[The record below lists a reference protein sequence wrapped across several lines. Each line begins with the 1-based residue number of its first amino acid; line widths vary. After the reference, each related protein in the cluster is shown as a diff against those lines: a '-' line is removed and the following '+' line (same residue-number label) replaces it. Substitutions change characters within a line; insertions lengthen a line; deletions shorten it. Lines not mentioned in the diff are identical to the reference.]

1 MSGIWLNILFKV
13 LEFGKFPGCL
23 VVRIQAFTARAQV
36 LSLVGKQILQAEQ
49 CGERKK
55 GI

>member
-36 LSLVGKQILQAEQ
+36 LSLVGKLEILQAEQ
-49 CGERKK
+49 CRKGK